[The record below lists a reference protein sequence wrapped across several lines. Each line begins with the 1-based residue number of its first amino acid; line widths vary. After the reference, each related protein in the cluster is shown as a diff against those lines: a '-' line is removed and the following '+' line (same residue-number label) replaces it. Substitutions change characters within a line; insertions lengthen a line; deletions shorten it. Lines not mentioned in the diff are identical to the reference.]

1 MSLRPPQSNLNAVL
15 RVGHGTGTPAE
26 QILGILNMDPEV
38 LFTVRGMLR
47 LLQMCQVG
55 RRMSD
60 FLKCTDKDA
69 WMSLYEKADARIQA
83 TGFMRSREFRRV
95 LMSFAEAKRVSVS
108 MDDHA
113 AAVYFKKLL
122 TKHILYFAL
131 FDPVAF
137 GLPSDGVVFNM
148 MWFESQIRTFL
159 GRSNGSLTNIVKMI
173 ELDLNRV
180 RRNGDFPPVP
190 ADFFVSAIRL
200 VAEVTDMDGARR
212 FYQKGRGRLTE
223 LENYILQKPF
233 Y

>member
-83 TGFMRSREFRRV
+83 LGFMRSREVRRV
-95 LMSFAEAKRVSVS
+95 LMWFEEAKRVSVS

-131 FDPVAF
+131 FNPVAF

-148 MWFESQIRTFL
+148 AWFEAQIRTFL
-159 GRSNGSLTNIVKMI
+159 GRSNGSLTNIVKTI
-173 ELDLNRV
+173 ELDMDRV